1 MLDFNNN
8 ELLAMPSFETKHL
21 TVSLCQEFAN
31 IEAKVNMKQSIRN
44 QFPKN
49 SALRM
54 TLPLSHFIGANMW
67 VLKTT
72 S

>member
-1 MLDFNNN
+1 MLDLNNN
-8 ELLAMPSFETKHL
+8 ELLAMPSFETKKL

-49 SALRM
+49 SA
-54 TLPLSHFIGANMW
+54 
-67 VLKTT
+67 
-72 S
+72 